1 MSRPLD
7 QMTKCPHCMC
17 GLNLPKGLLVLYSSV
32 SIMWVYYC
40 YLKRCEGICCVP
52 GPEFPFLVFFLKGIS
67 FGPSRVTLWMKP
79 GCSGRDGYR
88 GCFRPPTHVDTARV
102 ILAGGLRNPGFLCI
116 CGTKGS
122 HVAYGKPLHLRLPHL
137 LQVGW
142 CELSRWDLLRHS
154 WTHPGCWCSHKHCMC
169 LW

>member
-1 MSRPLD
+1 MSSLHVWAQSAQR
-7 QMTKCPHCMC
+7 TTCFIFFS
-17 GLNLPKGLLVLYSSV
+17 LNYV
-32 SIMWVYYC
+32 SILLLSQKMWRH
-40 YLKRCEGICCVP
+40 LLRPWTWIS
-52 GPEFPFLVFFLKGIS
+52 FLVFFLKGIS
-67 FGPSRVTLWMKP
+67 FGPSRATLWTKP

-142 CELSRWDLLRHS
+142 CELSRWDLLHHS
-154 WTHPGCWCSHKHCMC
+154 WTHPGCWGSHKHCMC